1 MSLFAKVDIIIPVW
15 DQLGFT
21 KRCIE
26 SVFKNT
32 NYVFCLIVID
42 NASSQPTRDYLA
54 QLACDKKEI
63 VTLIRNDK
71 NLGFV
76 KAVNQGI
83 KRSSAPYVCLLNN
96 DTEVTKGWLE
106 EMIKVAE
113 KEKNIGI
120 VNANSNTLGCKLK
133 SWQSLESLADEL
145 KAHSGEYTTLAWA
158 TGFCMLIKRE
168 VINKIGLFDEIY
180 GMGNFEDADFSK
192 RAQKAGYSSVCAV
205 ASYVY
210 HKERRSFVR
219 FKKFNQDFDR
229 NREIFYSKW
238 GRQKRILYVLTK
250 NDAAG
255 REAVSEKSFI
265 SASAGHIVW
274 IFLKEK
280 DRGGIKKHSNIYVY
294 NIPERFFEVASLWRI
309 VKRKKRFDR
318 INVDDENYSEK
329 LKKLSILHK
338 AEVVYGF

>member
-1 MSLFAKVDIIIPVW
+1 MKCDIVIPVW
-15 DQLGFT
+15 NNLDFT
-21 KRCIE
+21 KKCIE

-32 NYVFCLIVID
+32 HYAFHLIIID
-42 NASSQPTRDYLA
+42 NASDQLARDYL
-54 QLACDKKEI
+54 DKLSSYKRDAI
-63 VTLIRNDK
+63 TLIRNDK

-76 KAVNQGI
+76 KAANKGI
-83 KRSSAPYVCLLNN
+83 RQSSAPYVCLLNN
-96 DTEVTKGWLE
+96 DTEVTRGWLE

-113 KEKNIGI
+113 KRDDIGI

-133 SWQSLESLADEL
+133 SWQSPESLADEL
-145 KAHSGEYTTLAWA
+145 KARSGEYTALAWA

-168 VINKIGLFDEIY
+168 VINKVGLFDEIY

-192 RAQKAGYSSVCAV
+192 RVQRLGYSCVCAV

-210 HKERRSFVR
+210 HKERRSFVK
-219 FKKFNQDFDR
+219 FKRFNQDFDR

-238 GRQKRILYVLTK
+238 GRQERILYVVTK
-250 NDAAG
+250 NDVAV
-255 REAVSEKSFI
+255 REAVSEKSFR
-265 SASAGHIVW
+265 SASAGNTVW
-274 IFLKEK
+274 IFLKE
-280 DRGGIKKHSNIYVY
+280 RGRDGIKKHSNIYIY
-294 NIPERFFEVASLWRI
+294 NIPERFFDVVSLWRI

-329 LKKLSILHK
+329 LKKLSFLHK